1 MTRQAAVDFAGR
13 GVRINCICPGTVP
26 TPLVIGTYEQRAGIG
41 MADGLSVDEA
51 LQVMQSKYPLGEM
64 GEPVDI
70 ANMALFLASDESKW
84 ITGQSFIVDGGYT
97 AT

>member
-1 MTRQAAVDFAGR
+1 
-13 GVRINCICPGTVP
+13 
-26 TPLVIGTYEQRAGIG
+26 
-41 MADGLSVDEA
+41 MADGRSVDEA
-51 LQVMQSKYPLGEM
+51 LAVTASKYPLGDL

-97 AT
+97 AV